1 LFHETSEE
9 RTNRGDMPHFR
20 ENKYV
25 CNLRLSKVRAGEAR
39 EALDGF
45 SSFGRSMASFKL
57 SAPWPK
63 KTPQIFALS
72 VSFKPGGKRLCLK
85 MPLTARAVVLLIS
98 ISAPEALL

>member
-1 LFHETSEE
+1 
-9 RTNRGDMPHFR
+9 MPHFR

-25 CNLRLSKVRAGEAR
+25 CDLRLSKIRVGEAR
-39 EALDGF
+39 EALDGFF

-85 MPLTARAVVLLIS
+85 VPLTTRAVVLLIF